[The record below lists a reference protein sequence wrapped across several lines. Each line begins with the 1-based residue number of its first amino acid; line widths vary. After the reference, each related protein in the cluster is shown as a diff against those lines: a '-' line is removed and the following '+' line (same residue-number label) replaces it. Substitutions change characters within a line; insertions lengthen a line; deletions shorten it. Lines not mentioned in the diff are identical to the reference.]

1 MKYSLFALA
10 LVTGVT
16 CASAF
21 AQSAPATQQPAQ
33 NTATVASNGAS
44 AAGQSWASTYGE
56 TTAPK
61 TRAQVYNELVQ
72 AERDGEMQYLDST
85 VYAGN

>member
-33 NTATVASNGAS
+33 STATIASNDAP
-44 AAGQSWASTYGE
+44 AAGQSWVSPYSE
-56 TTAPK
+56 STAPK
-61 TRAQVYNELVQ
+61 TRAQVYHELVQ
-72 AERDGEMQYLDST
+72 AERDGEMQYLNST